1 MAHLADRHAIIV
13 THRPFFRCHV
23 AASSGTAPAR
33 SSDGG
38 DVKRSDDLKREI
50 ELLRDRLARLSGASL
65 RVSGSLDVNTVLR
78 AVIDDARALTGAR
91 LGAIAT
97 VDEAGEVR
105 DFVASG
111 LAPDEHRRMMAW
123 SDGPRLFAHLRDQ
136 PGSLR
141 LRDLGAYAA
150 SLGFSSD
157 LMQSKTFAGTPM
169 RHGNVLVGNFFLAEK
184 EGGGEFT
191 GEDEEVLVLFASQ
204 AAAAVA
210 NALTYRNEHR
220 ARARLEALVETS
232 PVGVAVFEART
243 GRPESLNR
251 EARRIVGGLSVEG
264 RSLEQLLDVVVCRR
278 ADGQEIALSE
288 YSLAQLIP
296 SAEAVRAEEMTLE
309 VPDGRGVTAL
319 VNATPIRAE
328 DGTVESMVITLQDL
342 APLEEQERLRTEF
355 LSLVSHELRAPLSS
369 IKGSTTTVL
378 GAAPHPEMPEMMQ
391 FFRIIDEQADHMRG
405 LINELLDAGR
415 IETGTLSISPAP
427 VAVADLVEQARTAF
441 QSARG
446 RQTVRVDLPR
456 DLPRVLADTRRIVQ
470 VLTNLFANAA
480 RHAPASSPI
489 QVAAERDGAHV
500 AITVADEGRGVPQDR
515 LAHLFRKHTRVDR
528 GRSGFGGTGLGLSI
542 CKGLVEAH
550 GGRIRAESDG
560 MGHGLRVT
568 FTIPTADEADHDV
581 ASGGRA
587 TYALQQREGRAP
599 PRILLVDDD
608 PHALRYARDALAAAG
623 YEALVSVDPQEVA
636 QIITTQRPQLV
647 LLDLVLGETDGIEL
661 LEHVPELADVPVIF
675 ISGYGGDETIARAL
689 DMGAADYIVK
699 PFSPT
704 ELAARV
710 RAALRRRAEPERVEL
725 GALVIDDAARQ
736 VTVNER
742 PVELTATEY
751 ALLRALA
758 LNAGH
763 VVTRETLLRQVWGG
777 RTAGDPKLL
786 RAFVKKLRRKLAA
799 DAAAPDCIVNV
810 RGVGYRLTA
819 PGEK

>member
-1 MAHLADRHAIIV
+1 MQS
-13 THRPFFRCHV
+13 TN
-23 AASSGTAPAR
+23 
-33 SSDGG
+33 
-38 DVKRSDDLKREI
+38 DLKREI
-50 ELLRDRLARLSGASL
+50 ELLRDRLSRLSGASL
-65 RVSGSLDVNTVLR
+65 RLGGSLDVNTVLR
-78 AVIDDARALTGAR
+78 AVIDNARALTGAR

-97 VDEAGEVR
+97 VDEAGEVQ

-111 LAPDEHRRMMAW
+111 LTPDEHRRMMTW
-123 SDGPRLFAHLRDQ
+123 SDGPRFFAHLRDL
-136 PGSLR
+136 PGPLR

-150 SLGFSSD
+150 PLGFSLD
-157 LMQSKTFAGTPM
+157 LMPSKTFAGTPM
-169 RHGNVLVGNFFLAEK
+169 RHRDVLVGNFFLAEK

-204 AAAAVA
+204 AATAVA
-210 NALTYRNEHR
+210 NARTYRAEHR

-243 GRPESLNR
+243 GRPVSLNQ
-251 EARRIVGGLSVEG
+251 EARRIVGDLSVGG

-278 ADGQEIALSE
+278 ADGQEVALSE
-288 YSLAQLIP
+288 VSLAQMLP

-309 VPDGRGVTAL
+309 VPDGRRVTAL
-319 VNATPIRAE
+319 VNVTPIHAE
-328 DGTVESMVITLQDL
+328 DGTVESIVVTLQDL

-355 LSLVSHELRAPLSS
+355 LSLVSHELRAPLTS
-369 IKGSTTTVL
+369 IKGSTATVL
-378 GAAPHPEMPEMMQ
+378 SAAPHPETLEMLQ

-405 LINELLDAGR
+405 LINDLLDAGR
-415 IETGTLSISPAP
+415 IETGTLSISPVP
-427 VAVADLVEQARTAF
+427 VAVVDLVEQARTAF
-441 QSARG
+441 QSASG
-446 RQTVRVDLPR
+446 RQTVRLDLSR

-470 VLTNLFANAA
+470 VLTNLFANAG

-489 QVAAERDGAHV
+489 QVSAERDGGHV
-500 AITVADEGRGVPQDR
+500 AIAVADEGRGVPQER
-515 LAHLFRKHTRVDR
+515 LPHLFRKHARFDR
-528 GRSGFGGTGLGLSI
+528 GRSGLGTTGLGLSI

-550 GGRIRAESDG
+550 GGRIRAESG
-560 MGHGLRVT
+560 GVGQGLRVT
-568 FTIPTADEADHDV
+568 FTIPAADEADHDAASV
-581 ASGGRA
+581 AGPSHARP
-587 TYALQQREGRAP
+587 TREAP
-599 PRILLVDDD
+599 PRVLVVDDD
-608 PHALRYARDALAAAG
+608 PYALRYARDALAAAG

-636 QIITTQRPQLV
+636 RIITTQRPRLV
-647 LLDLVLGETDGIEL
+647 LLDLVLGETDGVEL
-661 LEHVPELADVPVIF
+661 LERVPELADVPVIF

-710 RAALRRRAEPERVEL
+710 RAALRRRAEPERIEL
-725 GALVIDDAARQ
+725 GALVIDDAARR

-758 LNAGH
+758 LHAGQ

-799 DAAAPDCIVNV
+799 DSAAPDYIVNL
-810 RGVGYRLTA
+810 RGVGYRLTT
-819 PGEK
+819 PGES

>member
-1 MAHLADRHAIIV
+1 M
-13 THRPFFRCHV
+13 
-23 AASSGTAPAR
+23 S
-33 SSDGG
+33 G
-38 DVKRSDDLKREI
+38 DVKSTNDLKREI
-50 ELLRDRLARLSGASL
+50 ELLRDRLSRLSGASL

-78 AVIDDARALTGAR
+78 AVIDNARALTGAR

-97 VDEAGEVR
+97 VDEAGEVQ

-111 LAPDEHRRMMAW
+111 LTPDEHARMMAW
-123 SDGPRLFAHLRDQ
+123 SDGPRFFAHLRDL
-136 PGSLR
+136 PGPLR

-150 SLGFSSD
+150 SLGFSLD
-157 LMQSKTFAGTPM
+157 LMPSKTFAGTPM
-169 RHGNVLVGNFFLAEK
+169 RHRDVLVGNFFLAEK

-204 AAAAVA
+204 AATAVA
-210 NALTYRNEHR
+210 NARTYRNEHR
-220 ARARLEALVETS
+220 ARSRLEALVETS

-243 GRPESLNR
+243 GRPVSLNQ
-251 EARRIVGGLSVEG
+251 EARRIVGDLGVED

-278 ADGQEIALSE
+278 ADGQEVALSE
-288 YSLAQLIP
+288 FSLAQVLP

-309 VPDGRGVTAL
+309 APDGRRVTAL

-328 DGTVESMVITLQDL
+328 DGTVESMVVTLQDL

-355 LSLVSHELRAPLSS
+355 LSLVSHELRAPLTS
-369 IKGSTTTVL
+369 IKGSTATVL
-378 GAAPHPEMPEMMQ
+378 SAAPHPEILEMLQ

-405 LINELLDAGR
+405 LINDLLDAGR
-415 IETGTLSISPAP
+415 IETGTLSILPVP
-427 VAVADLVEQARTAF
+427 VAVVDLVERARTAF
-441 QSARG
+441 QSASG
-446 RQTVRVDLPR
+446 RQTVRLDLPR

-489 QVAAERDGAHV
+489 RVSAERDGGHV
-500 AITVADEGRGVPQDR
+500 AIAVADEGRGVPQER
-515 LAHLFRKHTRVDR
+515 LPHLFRKHARFDR
-528 GRSGFGGTGLGLSI
+528 GRSGLGTTGLGLSI

-550 GGRIRAESDG
+550 GGRIRAESG
-560 MGHGLRVT
+560 EVGQGLRVT
-568 FTIPTADEADHDV
+568 FTIPAADETDHDV
-581 ASGGRA
+581 ASVAGPSHARP
-587 TYALQQREGRAP
+587 TREGAAS
-599 PRILLVDDD
+599 PRVLVVDDD
-608 PHALRYARDALAAAG
+608 PYALRYARDALAAAG
-623 YEALVSVDPQEVA
+623 YDALVSMDPQEVA
-636 QIITTQRPQLV
+636 QLITTRRPQLV
-647 LLDLVLGETDGIEL
+647 LLDLVLGETDGVEL
-661 LEHVPELADVPVIF
+661 LERVPELADVPVIF

-725 GALVIDDAARQ
+725 GALVVDDAARR

-758 LNAGH
+758 LNAGQ
-763 VVTRETLLRQVWGG
+763 VVTREKLLRQVWGG

-786 RAFVKKLRRKLAA
+786 RAFVKKLRRKLAP
-799 DAAAPDCIVNV
+799 DTAAPDYIVNV
-810 RGVGYRLTA
+810 RGVGYRLTT
-819 PGEK
+819 PGET